1 MVNACVISDLKILPS
16 KLNLSKLMQREDTK
30 EEKIAIIQDKK
41 NKIPRE
47 KSRLVSKIGTLI
59 KLEIPKMLIKIV
71 RGMPVNISEMSKIS
85 LT

>member
-30 EEKIAIIQDKK
+30 EEKIAIIRDKK
-41 NKIPRE
+41 KIPRE

-59 KLEIPKMLIKIV
+59 KFEIPEMLIKIV